1 MNRASRPRDAILAA
15 LRDDPKARTFAG
27 RIRVVRTMLGGAFT
41 LGKPLGAGSGRVVFD
56 LGDGTVLKIA
66 KNPKGVS
73 QNGMET
79 DGFIQQEYDDVIAPV
94 IDSDP
99 DDLWLVMAKAKK
111 VGTKRFEQLTGIPS
125 RRTSYGSKLPA
136 HYLLLSALRMLWERE
151 HGEQAS
157 GSLLTQEE
165 AEQILSMPFAERLVS
180 LMRDMDM
187 PPGDFGRLSTYGEL
201 NGRLVLVDYGL
212 SSGVWAEHYSR
223 NRAKYWGAASAP
235 LTGASS

>member
-1 MNRASRPRDAILAA
+1 VSANPRDVLAA
-15 LRDDPKARTFAG
+15 LRDDPKAKTFAG
-27 RIRVVRTMLGGAFT
+27 RVRIARTL

-79 DGFIQQEYDDVIAPV
+79 DGFIQQEYDDVIATV
-94 IDSDP
+94 VDSDP
-99 DDLWLVMAKAKK
+99 DDLWLVMVKAKK
-111 VGTKRFEQLTGIPS
+111 VGTRRFEQLTGIAS
-125 RRTSYGSKLPA
+125 RRTSYGGRLTA
-136 HYLLLSALRMLWERE
+136 HYLLLSALQKLWMRE
-151 HGEQAS
+151 HGPGFS
-157 GSLLTQEE
+157 VPSSSLTDED
-165 AEQILSMPFAERLVS
+165 AEKILSLPFAERIVS

-223 NRAKYWGAASAP
+223 NRSRYWGVASDGEHQ
-235 LTGASS
+235 TRGR